1 MVSIIQV
8 MYGSL
13 IGVIA
18 ILFTSFLPE
27 KFERM
32 GSTLVSLA
40 AYAVLF
46 YLVVGDRSVSGLIG
60 VTALVIGLASAIA
73 SWDIV
78 EKDENKVFHD
88 ALTFALSSSAYLV
101 VTTTDLLRL
110 FILWEFMSITVAVLT
125 AFHKKKES
133 VEASLKYIMMCGTGS
148 LLALAGIALVYL
160 ETGYT
165 SFEFLNRASMLPK
178 ILLIT
183 GFGIEAAAFPLH
195 FWLPDA
201 HMAAPSTA
209 SAILSGITIETAA
222 VVISRVASTEPLIQ
236 EILVVSALIGMFVGN
251 ISAYMQDDIKRLLA
265 YSSVAN
271 VSYILLGLNI
281 GNELAYRFSVVHIMA
296 HGFLKASLFI
306 LSGLFIALYGT
317 RKLSELVGVLS
328 NTYIEK
334 FVIVAAGLGLTGVP
348 PFLTFWSEAFTLAG
362 VFLANNVVAVIFAVA
377 VLLSF
382 GYYFKMFYSLSIRK
396 PNREI
401 KASKVSI
408 VFASVLLVVLAILAG
423 LIPSLIISYFNL

>member
-1 MVSIIQV
+1 MMSVIQV

-27 KFERM
+27 KFERI

-60 VTALVIGLASAIA
+60 VTTLVIGLASTIA

-78 EKDENKVFHD
+78 EKEENKVFHD
-88 ALTFALSSSAYLV
+88 ALTFALASSAYLV

-236 EILVVSALIGMFVGN
+236 
-251 ISAYMQDDIKRLLA
+251 
-265 YSSVAN
+265 
-271 VSYILLGLNI
+271 
-281 GNELAYRFSVVHIMA
+281 
-296 HGFLKASLFI
+296 
-306 LSGLFIALYGT
+306 
-317 RKLSELVGVLS
+317 
-328 NTYIEK
+328 
-334 FVIVAAGLGLTGVP
+334 
-348 PFLTFWSEAFTLAG
+348 
-362 VFLANNVVAVIFAVA
+362 
-377 VLLSF
+377 
-382 GYYFKMFYSLSIRK
+382 
-396 PNREI
+396 
-401 KASKVSI
+401 
-408 VFASVLLVVLAILAG
+408 
-423 LIPSLIISYFNL
+423 